1 MTVSGLVL
9 GNAAAS
15 NYSPDFDDRDGH
27 GRDYGAAAGVVT
39 ASNKPYDAT
48 TTATL
53 ANCMLSG

>member
-1 MTVSGLVL
+1 LVL